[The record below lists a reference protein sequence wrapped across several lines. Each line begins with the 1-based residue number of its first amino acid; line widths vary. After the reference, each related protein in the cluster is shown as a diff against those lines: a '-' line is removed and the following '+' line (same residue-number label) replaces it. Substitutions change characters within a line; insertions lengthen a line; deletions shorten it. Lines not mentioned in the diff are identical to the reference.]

1 MADRSGGR
9 AVSEEDM
16 RLLSQ
21 QTRPSG
27 GRAISTEDTSLVS
40 GSSGGRGM
48 SNEDAVKVIDS
59 ARGKSV
65 SNADVVEAMAINNSG
80 MREDPRDLK
89 WAKDKLDKATPAQS
103 RMARK
108 ELGLQPKKSG
118 GAVKKKKKAS
128 SSYMG
133 GGKVYRGR
141 KYASGGRVAKYNG

>member
-48 SNEDAVKVIDS
+48 SNEDAVRVIDS
-59 ARGKSV
+59 TRGKSV
-65 SNADVVEAMAINNSG
+65 SDANVIEAMAILNSG
-80 MREDPRDLK
+80 EAENDEDRVMSRKVLRN
-89 WAKDKLDKATPAQS
+89 ATPAQS

-108 ELGLQPKKSG
+108 ELGLQPKRSG
-118 GAVKKKKKAS
+118 GAVKKKKMK
-128 SSYMG
+128 G
-133 GGKVYRGR
+133 GGKLYRGR
-141 KYASGGRVAKYNG
+141 SYAYGGRVAKYKG